1 MVACRSVVV
10 SVVAALPL
18 VAVLDLVLVG
28 DARAGK
34 FTHEASVKPEVQLS
48 ERAKP
53 PPRRD
58 DAPKPPSADVLL
70 AVEVVIED
78 VHLEQAELLRGLIAR
93 TPDENVDEK
102 AEYYLRLGELHA
114 RTQRLHRL
122 KGAEDEIALGNATD
136 PKRRA
141 ALAQSLA
148 AHRSAERTALAAT
161 LETYRALIENPRLA
175 SFPNL
180 DTAVF
185 GFAYTLQHAGPR
197 WANEALAAFGRL
209 LKDFP
214 RSRYVTDAHL
224 ALGDAAF
231 EAGQLGEAAARYEKV
246 LRFPAAPMYRYAQY
260 KLGWVLLAQ
269 KNYQDALEMFYQ
281 VADGTRQV
289 ADRQVLYRAAKHDF
303 VRAYAEVG
311 RADRAVLAFQRVDDK
326 DAYGMLAALGDLYLD
341 QGKYGG
347 AIFVFR
353 ALLAAQPNSARVCA
367 WQHAI
372 ARATLATGTTG
383 DKVHEIEELVRL
395 YAALR
400 DHPGL
405 PAGEAAECREAA
417 ADMSGQLARAYHQ
430 EAVKTQSLASIGYA
444 DRLYRAYLGA
454 FRDAPDFAQTQYFH
468 AELTW
473 VGAELTT
480 KPGSDVL
487 ATQKW
492 EAAAR
497 AFTQVVETGKLGP
510 KLVQVSADAAMQ
522 AWMKAL
528 AVDPTGGSPRS
539 AGKAVGVPTPHDSA
553 SLIDPQKPGA
563 VAEASATTD
572 GKPAVPRPLPERFG
586 KLLAAYD
593 VYLKYVPD
601 GADDERVGVLFLK
614 ADLLRRF
621 DHLAEAIPLFEQ
633 IVAQHPEH
641 EAAEDAAQLALD
653 SDNRLLR
660 WDAMHAFAKGLT
672 PAFLAAH
679 PQVKQTVDRLA
690 HQALRIEAQA
700 LEAQAHAT
708 GKLELYVRCGERYL
722 EIYNRAAF
730 APDADELVYNAGVCL
745 ELGRSL
751 GGAIRMYETLGK
763 LWPKSKL
770 AARALARLGN
780 VYATTAQYR
789 ESAERLE
796 AYAASFAGEGDAY
809 RALSDAVQFRKGLGD
824 DKQAIADTEK
834 FVAMFGAR
842 QPAEAAG
849 AFFSLVAIYEKLGDL
864 DRLAHHL
871 RAYLDR
877 HGAAGGADR
886 RVIAWAKLGD
896 VLWRQ
901 ACPVATV
908 DGACVKVVR
917 VAPAGRRPAAAGG
930 EAIPRRCGD
939 ETRSELTVVPRD
951 EGKVRAA
958 TAAWGHAIAEYEHA
972 RPPAGDAR
980 GALYYYAVARFG
992 RAERNYEQY
1001 LAMPIPGALDFDERK
1016 PAIAA
1021 RSHRRFDTWFS
1032 GKTELGARLRGTYQ
1046 ALTTLGD
1053 AAIAIA
1059 AATRI
1064 AAIAQNLSAQLYRA
1078 EIPANLRTGPYAEA
1092 TAVAYCET
1100 LEKVAEP
1107 LETSALDY
1115 YQACLTTST
1124 RLGWF
1129 SEWSRICERELG
1141 QLRPERFPS
1150 TLELRSAAAAVATI
1164 TQLEAAAR

>member
-1 MVACRSVVV
+1 MVARH
-10 SVVAALPL
+10 SVVASLPL
-18 VAVLDLVLVG
+18 AVVLTLGLVG
-28 DARAGK
+28 NARAGK
-34 FTHEASVKPEVQLS
+34 FTHAASVKPEVQLS
-48 ERAKP
+48 ERTKP

-58 DAPKPPSADVLL
+58 DAPAPPSADVLL
-70 AVEVVIED
+70 AVEVMLDD
-78 VHLEQAELLRGLIAR
+78 VHVEQAELLRGLIAR

-114 RTQRLHRL
+114 KAQRLHRL
-122 KGAEDEIALGNATD
+122 KGAEDEIALGKATD
-136 PKRRA
+136 PKRRV

-148 AHRSAERTALAAT
+148 THRAAERAALDAT
-161 LETYRALIENPRLA
+161 LETYRTLIEDPRFA
-175 SFPNL
+175 GYPNL
-180 DTAVF
+180 DAAVF
-185 GFAYTLQHAGPR
+185 GYAYTLQHAGPQT
-197 WANEALAAFGRL
+197 AKAALAAFGRL

-214 RSRYVTDAHL
+214 RSRFVADAYL
-224 ALGDAAF
+224 AIADAAYD
-231 EAGQLGEAAARYEKV
+231 AGQLGEATAGYQKV
-246 LRFPAAPMYRYAQY
+246 LKFPAAVMYRYAQY
-260 KLGWVLLAQ
+260 KLGWVSLVQ
-269 KNYQDALEMFYQ
+269 KKYQDALELFYQ
-281 VADGTRQV
+281 VAQGTRQ
-289 ADRQVLYRAAKHDF
+289 ATDRQVLYRAAKHDF
-303 VRAYAEVG
+303 VRAYAEIG
-311 RADRAVLAFQRVDDK
+311 RADRALPAFQRVDDK
-326 DAYGMLAALGDLYLD
+326 DAYGMLATLGDLYLD

-353 ALLAAQPNSARVCA
+353 ALLEAQPRSAQVCA

-372 ARATLATGTTG
+372 ARATLATGTTD

-395 YAALR
+395 YTALR
-400 DHPGL
+400 DHQAL

-430 EAVKTQSLASIGYA
+430 EAVKTKDLRSIGYA

-454 FRDAPDFAQTQYFH
+454 FRDAPDFAETQYFH
-468 AELTW
+468 AELSW
-473 VGAELTT
+473 VGAELTAT
-480 KPGSDVL
+480 PGGDAL

-492 EAAAR
+492 EAAAK

-528 AVDPTGGSPRS
+528 AVDP
-539 AGKAVGVPTPHDSA
+539 
-553 SLIDPQKPGA
+553 QKPGA
-563 VAEASATTD
+563 EGEGTAAAD
-572 GKPAVPRPLPERFG
+572 GKPPVPRPLPEREG

-601 GADDERVGVLFLK
+601 GADDADDERVGVLFLK

-633 IVAQHPEH
+633 IVAQHPDH
-641 EAAEDAAQLALD
+641 EAAEDAAQLVLD

-660 WDAMHAFAKGLT
+660 WDAMHAFAKGLS

-679 PQVKQTVDRLA
+679 PQVRQTVDRLA
-690 HQALRIEAQA
+690 HQALRIEAER
-700 LEAQAHAT
+700 LEAQGRAT
-708 GKLELYVRCGERYL
+708 GKLELFVKCGERYL
-722 EIYNRAAF
+722 EIYNRTAF
-730 APDADELVYNAGVCL
+730 APDGDELVYNAGVCF
-745 ELGRSL
+745 ELGKSL
-751 GGAIRMYETLGK
+751 GGAIRMYETLSK

-789 ESAERLE
+789 EAAERLE
-796 AYAASFAGEGDAY
+796 AYAGSFAGEGDAY
-809 RALSDAVQFRKGLGD
+809 RTLSDAVQFRKGLGD
-824 DKQAIADTEK
+824 DKLAIVDTEK
-834 FVAMFGAR
+834 FVAMFGAK

-877 HGAAGGADR
+877 FGATGGADR

-901 ACPVATV
+901 SCPVATV
-908 DGACVKVVR
+908 DGACVKIVR
-917 VAPAGRRPAAAGG
+917 VAPAGRRPRVAGQD
-930 EAIPRRCGD
+930 AIPRRCGD
-939 ETRSELTVVPRD
+939 ESRSELTVVPRD

-958 TAAWGHAIAEYEHA
+958 TAAWGNAIAEYERA
-972 RPPAGDAR
+972 GKPTGDAR
-980 GALYYYAVARFG
+980 GALYYYAVARFS
-992 RAERNYEQY
+992 RAERAYEQY
-1001 LAMPIPGALDFDERK
+1001 LAMPIPSSLDFDERR
-1016 PAIAA
+1016 PAVAA
-1021 RSHRRFDTWFS
+1021 RSHQRFDAWFS
-1032 GKTELGARLRGTYQ
+1032 GKTELGARLRDQYQ
-1046 ALTTLGD
+1046 ALVTLGD
-1053 AAIAIA
+1053 APIAIA

-1092 TAVAYCET
+1092 TTTAYCET

-1150 TLELRSAAAAVATI
+1150 TLELRREPGAVATI
-1164 TQLEAAAR
+1164 TQLEAAAP